1 MIYLEKEQRYMLKGD
16 LHIHTE
22 FSDGDV
28 LDEVLFKAVNSG
40 LDFFAVTDHDT
51 SKGVPFAK
59 EWLKRK
65 GLPAIVIPG
74 CEVTGPGC
82 HLLALG
88 CSEDIVRSDSVG
100 NVADE
105 VHQKG
110 GFVCAAHPC
119 WSRTRETFWNNKLF
133 HNCAEEGKFD
143 GIELVNYSANNEED
157 GNVES
162 GNIPVIEYYE
172 KLQKDG
178 INIPVTVG
186 SDAHKAFE
194 IGNVYMIAFP
204 EKRTSDSVLKA
215 IFKDKMAVACWKDEV
230 YGPPAAVALYKKH
243 CALFMEQEKFRKSI
257 NCSLERQENETNI
270 IFKVKNDSCPAK
282 IYFDPE
288 LELIKEYTLKRDSV
302 KSGRDSMFLG
312 FEMDKYSV
320 LRGVITNT
328 ESRVL
333 IDSKPGI
340 KDGEIVYTVNIT
352 NKYFKTLAAARL
364 YLEINGKINKLIID
378 IEPEECVQFDIL
390 EEDILLCGRENKLK
404 ISLFDKSGLLVDE
417 QELNV
422 MIHAVSNDNNEYL
435 KLEQYVLKDK
445 KHDDD
450 VEAKTAFRYDDEE
463 LTITTIVKDNY
474 FYQPYTGGMTYI
486 GDSIQLGLDPQCCR
500 SVFNIK
506 AMRTFEYQL
515 ALTPAGAK
523 ISPDALPLGV
533 DAKPTLDI
541 SVDTNLYT
549 YTFKIKWK
557 DLGIKAGRGT
567 ILGFNII
574 VNINDSGD
582 RRGWLQWT
590 PGIADGKRA
599 ADWGW
604 LVLN

>member
-1 MIYLEKEQRYMLKGD
+1 MIYLEKEQHYMLKGD

-28 LDEVLFKAVNSG
+28 LDEVLFKAVDSG

-51 SKGVPFAK
+51 SKGVAFAQ

-65 GLPAIVIPG
+65 GLSSIVIPG

-88 CSEDIVRSDSVG
+88 CSEDIMRSDSIG
-100 NVADE
+100 NIADE

-110 GFVCAAHPC
+110 GFLCAAHPC
-119 WSRTRETFWNNKLF
+119 WSRTQETFWDNRLF
-133 HNCAEEGKFD
+133 HDCAEEGKFD
-143 GIELVNYSANNEED
+143 GIELINYSANYAED

-162 GNIPVIEYYE
+162 GNIPVVEYYK
-172 KLQKDG
+172 KLQKTG

-186 SDAHKAFE
+186 SDAHKASE

-204 EKRTSDSVLKA
+204 EDRTSDSVLKA
-215 IFKDKMAVACWKDEV
+215 IFKDNMAVACWKGEV
-230 YGPPAAVALYKKH
+230 YGPPAAIALYKEY
-243 CALFMEQEKFRKSI
+243 CALFAEQENFRKSI

-270 IFKVKNDSCPAK
+270 ILKVVSDSCPDK

-288 LELIKEYTLKRDSV
+288 LEFVKEYTLKRDSV
-302 KSGRDSMFLG
+302 KPGRDSIFLE
-312 FEMDKYSV
+312 FKTDKYSV
-320 LRGVITNT
+320 LRAVITNT

-340 KDGEIVYTVNIT
+340 KDGKIVYTVNIT
-352 NKYFKTLAAARL
+352 NKYSKILDNARL
-364 YLEINGKINKLIID
+364 YLEINGKRNEFIRD

-417 QELNV
+417 HELNV
-422 MIHAVSNDNNEYL
+422 MIHAVNNDDDEYL

-445 KHDDD
+445 KRSDD
-450 VEAKTAFRYDDEE
+450 VEAKTAFHYDDKE

-474 FYQPYTGGMTYI
+474 FYQPYTGGMTYM
-486 GDSIQLGLDPQCCR
+486 GDSIQLGLDPQCSR
-500 SVFNIK
+500 SMFNMK
-506 AMRTFEYQL
+506 AMQTFEYQL
-515 ALTPAGAK
+515 ALTPDGAG
-523 ISPDALPLGV
+523 IFPDALPAGV
-533 DAKPTLDI
+533 DVKPALNV
-541 SVDTNLYT
+541 SVGGNLYT

-557 DLGIKAGRGT
+557 DLGIKPSSGT

-574 VNINDSGD
+574 VNINDGGG
-582 RRGWLQWT
+582 RRGRLQWT

-604 LVLN
+604 LVLH